1 MPSAARLGDAVTGTT
16 AGEHSGHVPPH
27 SPEQFSGEISG
38 GCSSDV
44 FINGIPAAVVGSV
57 TTERDTCC
65 GSSQG
70 RVAAGSGSVFIN
82 GRPAARLGDALNAH
96 SGSGS
101 ISAGSGNVFI
111 GG

>member
-1 MPSAARLGDAVTGTT
+1 MIAHAKRSKARRRRNRNNGRRALWPCPAALPGDL
-16 AGEHSGHVPPH
+16 
-27 SPEQFSGEISG
+27 FRG

-44 FINGIPAAVVGSV
+44 FINGIPAAVVGST
-57 TTERDTCC
+57 TTERDSCC

-70 RVAAGSGSVFIN
+70 SVAAGSGSVFIN
-82 GRPAARLGDALNAH
+82 RKSAARLGDALNAH
-96 SGSGS
+96 SGSGA